1 MQAGSG
7 CEKVISDQLS
17 VFSKSRKEL
26 FLWLALQVSFETQWW
41 SGGIVD
47 GSESGTNTESNS
59 GPPVNVYLGVPT
71 KFHLPQAKDS
81 CTGRKWVRVIFLMSS
96 GWPSHC
102 S

>member
-1 MQAGSG
+1 MQPSYRGEEKMQAGSG

-26 FLWLALQVSFETQWW
+26 FLWPALQVSFETQWW

-81 CTGRKWVRVIFLMSS
+81 CTGRK
-96 GWPSHC
+96 
-102 S
+102 